1 MDDIADAKVKAKI
14 ENAQAKVKARL
25 EEREVKGSTKR
36 KSEETLP
43 RPTEN
48 RQGNAAPTFE
58 SVSEPPS
65 SIKSGKLDNPKL
77 RGITDAVL
85 FELRGNTGALKG
97 KKHKNIALKHVT
109 SVVNYSTA
117 S

>member
-58 SVSEPPS
+58 RSAKFTLCLLRQLGDPLLNTIPASVSRLRQSSRENSTTPS
-65 SIKSGKLDNPKL
+65 YVGSLTPSCSSC
-77 RGITDAVL
+77 
-85 FELRGNTGALKG
+85 GAILG
-97 KKHKNIALKHVT
+97 H
-109 SVVNYSTA
+109 
-117 S
+117 

>member
-1 MDDIADAKVKAKI
+1 MVASDPAASRKRKTAPSVNECASKKPKYVKELANSGRAANVAGARKVDDIADAKIKAKI

-48 RQGNAAPTFE
+48 QQGNAAPPF
-58 SVSEPPS
+58 
-65 SIKSGKLDNPKL
+65 
-77 RGITDAVL
+77 
-85 FELRGNTGALKG
+85 
-97 KKHKNIALKHVT
+97 
-109 SVVNYSTA
+109 
-117 S
+117 